1 MTGYELLLLWFAWV
15 LAGGSP
21 GPATLGIAG
30 TSMNAGRKLGLV
42 FSLGILAGSA
52 FWGIAAALG
61 MSAIML
67 ANGWMFE
74 IIRYLGAAYLLYLAF
89 KSARSALSA
98 KAPLLQKGQSGS
110 VAKVFSK
117 GALIHL
123 TKPKAILS
131 WGAVYAIALP
141 PSATISNLFSLFL
154 FLYLGSILVFIGYAF
169 LFSTHRIVG
178 AYARARRWFEGIF
191 AALFGVAALK
201 IMTAKL
207 T

>member
-131 WGAVYAIALP
+131 WGAV
-141 PSATISNLFSLFL
+141 FL